1 MIGRFSPP
9 GRPLAALARP
19 LLAVAAAAAVGGA
32 TAQAVQGGA
41 LFSPVAAGA
50 LTDPARLLRPAA
62 DVTLTPSAPARLLTV
77 VVTSTESAAQISR
90 RYGVDVAA
98 VRLLASARGTRHAQ
112 VSLAPASRERAP
124 LWPRSVQPYRVRAG
138 DTLAGIAARHGMR
151 IVDVLGVNLE
161 RRSLDRVQ
169 IGEVLH
175 LPTQARGVLIRIKAG
190 QSALS
195 LIAGY
200 GADLAATAR
209 ANGVLPTDMQIG
221 DALLLPG
228 VTAAGFQQQLL
239 AQRVAEQR
247 AAVAYDQQ
255 RRYERFLAQ
264 KQAQRRREQVAAVAR
279 QVQYER
285 FLAWQQSA
293 ERQARI
299 RAYEAQERFEAAQ
312 AAARQRAQE
321 AARLAA
327 ARSPSPA
334 RAEGRATVQRAS
346 TGAVRLAWPMRTFR
360 ITSRYAERDIEF
372 HRQVFHGG
380 VDLAAPYGTPIY
392 AATDG
397 EVSRS
402 GYGDYGLNVFVES
415 GSSTLVYGHMSRT
428 AVVAGQRV
436 SQGQLLGYVGCSG
449 ICTGPHLHFEV
460 RLDGRTVDP
469 LALLP

>member
-1 MIGRFSPP
+1 MTRRSSSP
-9 GRPLAALARP
+9 GHPLAVLSRP
-19 LLAVAAAAAVGGA
+19 LLAVAAAAALGTA
-32 TAQAVQGGA
+32 TAQEGQGTAVI
-41 LFSPVAAGA
+41 SPATVA
-50 LTDPARLLRPAA
+50 LTDPGRLLQGAA
-62 DVTLTPSAPARLLTV
+62 DMTLSPAVPTHLLTV
-77 VVTSTESAAQISR
+77 VVNSTESATQISR
-90 RYGVDVAA
+90 RYGVAVAA
-98 VRLLASARGTRHAQ
+98 VRLLPSVKGTRSAQ
-112 VSLAPASRERAP
+112 VSLSPASRERAP

-151 IVDVLGVNLE
+151 IVDVLGVNLD
-161 RRSLDRVQ
+161 RRSLDRVH
-169 IGEVLH
+169 IGEVLN
-175 LPTQARGVLIRIKAG
+175 LPTEERGVLVRIKAG

-209 ANGVLPTDMQIG
+209 ANGTLPTEMRVG

-247 AAVAYDQQ
+247 AAVAFDRQL
-255 RRYERFLAQ
+255 RYERFLAQ
-264 KQAQRRREQVAAVAR
+264 KQEQRRREQVAAIAR
-279 QVQYER
+279 QEQYER

-299 RAYEAQERFEAAQ
+299 REYEAQERYEAAQ

-327 ARSPSPA
+327 ARPVV
-334 RAEGRATVQRAS
+334 RASSAGGVSVQRAS
-346 TGAVRLAWPMRTFR
+346 TGAVRLAWPMRSFR
-360 ITSRYAERDIEF
+360 ITSRYAERDIDF

-392 AATDG
+392 AASDG
-397 EVSRS
+397 EVSQS
-402 GYGDYGLNVFVES
+402 GYGDFGLNVFVES
-415 GSSTLVYGHMSRT
+415 GTSTMVYGHMSRT
-428 AVVAGQRV
+428 AVVSGQRV
-436 SQGQLLGYVGCSG
+436 AQGQLLGYVGCSG